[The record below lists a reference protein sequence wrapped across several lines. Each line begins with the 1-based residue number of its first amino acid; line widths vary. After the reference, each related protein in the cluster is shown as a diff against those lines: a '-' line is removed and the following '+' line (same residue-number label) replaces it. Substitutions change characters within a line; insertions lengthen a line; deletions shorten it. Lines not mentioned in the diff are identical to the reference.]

1 LNDIPARQN
10 SERALWLMRARQ
22 RTYALATA
30 LQVAQ
35 LCATVVLPAILAW
48 IAITTPAA
56 RAPLAAT
63 SLLLL
68 LIDIFVL
75 DRAQSRLLERAARIG
90 EQFDCEVLDLP
101 WNGFIAGPKIDHE
114 DIEAAAAAYSKGEK
128 ALDRIRDWYPKAV
141 GRAPLHIGRIVCQL
155 ASMRYDAKLRRRY
168 ATALWLLAGT
178 TVFVGF
184 LAWASA
190 ALSPDEIVLSVFV
203 PATPILVWSLREAF
217 QQTNAAMAQERI
229 KGAVDAL
236 WNNIAQT
243 RAEDASLKAREFQ
256 DAIYQRRASSP
267 LIFPLVYHALR
278 DKMENQMNKGAE
290 ERLAEAGL

>member
-1 LNDIPARQN
+1 MNDIPDRQN

-30 LQVAQ
+30 LQIGQ
-35 LCATVVLPAILAW
+35 LFATVVLPAILAW
-48 IAITTPAA
+48 IAVTTPAA

-68 LIDIFVL
+68 LVDIFVL

-101 WNGFIAGPKIDHE
+101 WNGFIVGPKIDHE
-114 DIEAAAAAYSKGEK
+114 DIEAAAAAYSNDDK

-141 GRAPLHIGRIVCQL
+141 GRAPLHIGRIICQL
-155 ASMRYDAKLRRRY
+155 ANMRYDAKLRRRY
-168 ATALWLLAGT
+168 ATALWILAATTLL
-178 TVFVGF
+178 VGF
-184 LAWASA
+184 LTWAIA
-190 ALSPDEIVLSVFV
+190 ALSLDEIVLSVFV

-217 QQTNAAMAQERI
+217 RQTNAAMAQERI

-236 WNNIAQT
+236 WNNITQT
-243 RAEDASLKAREFQ
+243 RAEDATLKAREFQ
-256 DAIYQRRASSP
+256 DAIYQRRVSSP
-267 LIFPLVYHALR
+267 LIFPLIYHALR

-290 ERLAEAGL
+290 ERLVEAGL